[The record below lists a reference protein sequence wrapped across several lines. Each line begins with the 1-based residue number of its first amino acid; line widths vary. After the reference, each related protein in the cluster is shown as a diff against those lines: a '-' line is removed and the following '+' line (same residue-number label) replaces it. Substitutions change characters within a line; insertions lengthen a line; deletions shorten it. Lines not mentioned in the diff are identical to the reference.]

1 MQTAQRISLT
11 VAIPVFNEEET
22 LERLVKDTL
31 TFLDPLDHIQFEI
44 LIVDDGSTDRSVQ
57 IAKTLAA
64 SNANVRLYQHSSNRG
79 FHAVQHTAYEQAEK
93 EWIFL
98 LPADEQVRIEE
109 VIKFIPHF
117 ETSDI
122 ILGVRTLRIESLL
135 QMLFSK
141 VFYGVVQ
148 LLFGIPYRDYGVCWT
163 LRKSLYQALDIRAK
177 SEVAITELLIKAI
190 MGGARVSEIG
200 VYEYPRSAGRAK
212 SPKRLLRIPRILMD
226 LLHLYRSIRDPNH
239 PYHQDPIGYQ
249 RWFMEEI
256 EKKDIPPENKSLGA
270 SVP

>member
-22 LERLVKDTL
+22 LERLVNDSL
-31 TFLDPLDHIQFEI
+31 NFLGNLGRTEFEI
-44 LIVDDGSTDRSVQ
+44 LIVDDGSTDRSLQ
-57 IAKTLAA
+57 IAKALAA
-64 SNANVRLYQHSSNRG
+64 SNANVRLYQHSSNQG
-79 FHAVQHTAYEQAEK
+79 FHAVQHTAYEQARK
-93 EWIFL
+93 EWVFI
-98 LPADEQVRIEE
+98 LPADEQVKIEE
-109 VIKFIPHF
+109 ITKFAPLF
-117 ETSDI
+117 ESSDI
-122 ILGVRTLRIESLL
+122 ILGIRKLRIESFM

-141 VFYGVVQ
+141 GFYGFVR

-163 LRKSLYQALDIRAK
+163 IRKNLYQALEIQAK
-177 SEVAITELLIKAI
+177 SEVAITELLIKAL
-190 MGGARVSEIG
+190 MGGARVNEVW

-249 RWFMEEI
+249 RWFIEEI
-256 EKKDIPPENKSLGA
+256 KKKDIPPENKALGT